1 MRRLPIFLVLDVSES
16 MIGQSLERLEEGLG
30 TIVATLRTNPS
41 ALDTVYLSAIA
52 FAGVARTLVGLQELA
67 SFRAPRLPVGSGT
80 ALGAALDHV
89 MNEIDCRVIRPGP
102 DTKGDWAPIVY
113 LFTDGKPTDS
123 IDAARA
129 RWQRR
134 YGSHAAL
141 VAVAIGRY
149 ADQAALRSLTEHVV
163 VFDDSISGGFDVF
176 VRWVTDS
183 VTVQSQ
189 RLGESGGGV
198 VSLAK
203 PDSRAMAM
211 AGTPEAIE
219 ACTDPDCVVL
229 VGRCQ
234 NTRRPY
240 LIKYERESVP
250 LRMEGFDLDAE
261 GFRIAGTFP
270 LTEEYFDW
278 SGPGES
284 AGSIS
289 TADLE
294 GVAPCPH
301 CGNRVTIAQCGCGK
315 LLCASGPG
323 EATCPWCEAGI
334 QFEGGGTDFDVDR
347 RLG

>member
-16 MIGQSLERLEEGLG
+16 MIGENLDRLQEGLG

-41 ALDTVYLSAIA
+41 ALDSVYMSAIA
-52 FAGVARTLVGLQELA
+52 FAGVARTLVDLQELA
-67 SFRAPRLPVGSGT
+67 LFRAPRLPVGSGT
-80 ALGAALDHV
+80 ALGAALDHA
-89 MNEIDCRVIRPGP
+89 MNEIDRQVIHPGP
-102 DTKGDWAPIVY
+102 HSKGDWAPILY
-113 LFTDGKPTDS
+113 LFTDGKPTDA
-123 IDAARA
+123 IEAARE

-134 YGSHAAL
+134 YAPHAAM

-149 ADQAALRSLTEHVV
+149 ADQAALRSLTEHVA
-163 VFDDSISGGFDVF
+163 VFDDRVPGGFEVF

-189 RLGESGGGV
+189 RLGESGGGR

-203 PDSRAMAM
+203 LDSRAMAM
-211 AGTPEAIE
+211 AGTAGAIE
-219 ACTDPDCVVL
+219 ACADPDCVVL
-229 VGRCQ
+229 AGRCQ
-234 NTRRPY
+234 NSRRPY

-250 LRMEGFDLDAE
+250 IQLEGLALNAN
-261 GFRIAGTFP
+261 GFRIAGAFP

-278 SGPGES
+278 SGASPS

-289 TADLE
+289 TADLT

-323 EATCPWCEAGI
+323 EATCPWCEAGVL
-334 QFEGGGTDFDVDR
+334 FEGGGTDFDVDR

>member
-1 MRRLPIFLVLDVSES
+1 MRRLPIFLALDVSES
-16 MIGQSLERLEEGLG
+16 MIGQNLERLEEGLG

-41 ALDTVYLSAIA
+41 ALDSVHLSAIA
-52 FAGVARTLVGLQELA
+52 FAGVARTLVDLQELA

-80 ALGAALDHV
+80 ALGAALHHV
-89 MNEIDCRVIRPGP
+89 MNEIDRQVMHPGP
-102 DTKGDWAPIVY
+102 ESKGDWAPIVY

-123 IDAARA
+123 IEDARA
-129 RWQRR
+129 RWQRH
-134 YGSHAAL
+134 YAAHAAL

-163 VFDDSISGGFDVF
+163 VFDDSVPGGFEVF

-189 RLGESGGGV
+189 RLGESSGGR

-203 PDSRAMAM
+203 PDARAMAM
-211 AGTPEAIE
+211 AGTAEAIE
-219 ACTDPDCVVL
+219 ACGDPDCVVL
-229 VGRCQ
+229 IGRCQ

-240 LIKYERESVP
+240 LIKYERNNIP
-250 LRMEGFDLDAE
+250 IHIEGLTLDTN
-261 GFRIAGTFP
+261 GFGIAGGFP
-270 LTEEYFDW
+270 LTEGYFDW
-278 SGPGES
+278 SGGVES

-289 TADLE
+289 TADLT

-315 LLCASGPG
+315 LLCISGPG
-323 EATCPWCEAGI
+323 EAVCPWCEAQI
-334 QFEGGGTDFDVDR
+334 QFEGGGSDFDVDR

>member
-1 MRRLPIFLVLDVSES
+1 MRRLPIFLILDVSES
-16 MIGQSLERLEEGLG
+16 MVGQNLERLEEGLG

-41 ALDTVYLSAIA
+41 ALDSVHLSAIA
-52 FAGVARTLVGLQELA
+52 FAGVARTLVDLQDLA

-89 MNEIDCRVIRPGP
+89 MNEIDRQVIRPGP
-102 DTKGDWAPIVY
+102 EAKGDWAPIVY

-134 YGSHAAL
+134 YGSRAAL

-163 VFDDSISGGFDVF
+163 VFDDSIPGGFEVF
-176 VRWVTDS
+176 VRWITES
-183 VTVQSQ
+183 VTMQSQ
-189 RLGESGGGV
+189 RLGESGGGKV
-198 VSLAK
+198 TLAK
-203 PDSRAMAM
+203 PDSRAMAI
-211 AGTPEAIE
+211 AGAPQALQ
-219 ACTDPDCVVL
+219 ASTDPDCAVL

-240 LIKYERESVP
+240 LVKYERESVP
-250 LRMEGFDLDAE
+250 LHLEGLDLNAK
-261 GFRIAGTFP
+261 GFRIAGAFP

-278 SGPGES
+278 SGPDQS
-284 AGSIS
+284 AGSIN
-289 TADLE
+289 TADLA

-323 EATCPWCEAGI
+323 EATCPWCEASI
-334 QFEGGGTDFDVDR
+334 EFEGGGTDFNVDR